1 MSVLWDWD
9 KAFYEDGPNVLAAIE
24 WAYEHGTAQD
34 VFTLTLAA
42 NEYLD
47 AEGRWDLLLRLCQ
60 QALDLARSINNSKA
74 ISRLAN
80 IMGWFTEQRGD
91 YQKAIALFEEGLIHY
106 RQVNSRAG
114 EGVMLQRRAGPYR
127 KLGDLVKAKTY
138 LDVAMQIAEEFDLGD
153 VRAVI
158 NTNYGKLYRD
168 QHAWEISWGY
178 FTKVNEWFEKRVEQ
192 TPHDEQLARSMWGHL
207 AIVAYHLG
215 RHQEAK
221 ELCQRSLEFFES
233 YGTKGFRATL
243 LYRLALAEEALGE
256 IDAAL
261 EHSREATG
269 WFERLGMPD
278 YKEANV
284 LLTRLQNRDLSRG

>member
-192 TPHDEQLARSMWGHL
+192 TPHDE
-207 AIVAYHLG
+207 
-215 RHQEAK
+215 
-221 ELCQRSLEFFES
+221 
-233 YGTKGFRATL
+233 
-243 LYRLALAEEALGE
+243 
-256 IDAAL
+256 
-261 EHSREATG
+261 
-269 WFERLGMPD
+269 
-278 YKEANV
+278 
-284 LLTRLQNRDLSRG
+284 